1 MWLKKIL
8 IKTVITGNHIA
19 LTLDPTTA
27 ILKLPYNFVLCFF
40 KFVFM
45 IKESQKIISYL
56 LSPLELL
63 RTKKVLQVNPTAPAQ
78 RTEPE
83 NTKVFVFDYDLTGVQ
98 MKEFADILPCF
109 SFKTSGKTTWLNVDG
124 LRKKDVEQICLH
136 YGVHP
141 LIVEDILSLGQRPK
155 MDEIEGIVFCVL
167 NMLYFNEKDSA
178 VETEQVSLVLGKDF
192 VISFQEDAARDVF
205 NPLRE
210 KLKLNNSKVRQHK
223 ADYLFY
229 CLIDL
234 IVDNYFVVMEKLGER
249 IEILEED
256 IVRNANTRTLAKTNM
271 LRKEMIVLKR
281 SIAPVRE
288 LVNGI
293 LRSESDLIEERT
305 EKYFKD
311 VYDHI
316 LQANELAENYRD
328 MMMNLNDLYL
338 SNVNL
343 KMNEVMKVMAVVT
356 CLLAPATVIG
366 GIFGMNFETIPLLHN
381 KWGFFI
387 SVCIML
393 FIPLVMLRIF
403 RKRGWF

>member
-1 MWLKKIL
+1 MFEQSKKYFSYIL
-8 IKTVITGNHIA
+8 NPM
-19 LTLDPTTA
+19 D
-27 ILKLPYNFVLCFF
+27 
-40 KFVFM
+40 
-45 IKESQKIISYL
+45 
-56 LSPLELL
+56 LL
-63 RTKKVLQVNPTAPAQ
+63 RTKKVLQVNPTIAAT
-78 RTEPE
+78 RKEPDE
-83 NTKVFVFDYDLTGVQ
+83 IKLFVYDYDTV
-98 MKEFADILPCF
+98 KADMMELKNVPDCF
-109 SFKTSGKTTWLNVDG
+109 PYLDSAKTTWINVDG
-124 LRKKDVEQICLH
+124 LRKADVEKICSH
-136 YGVHP
+136 YGIHY
-141 LIVEDILSLGQRPK
+141 LITEDILSIGQRPK
-155 MDEIEGIVFCVL
+155 MDEIEGLVFCLL
-167 NMLYFNEKDSA
+167 NMMYFNEKDSA
-178 VETEQVSLVLGKDF
+178 VEIEQISIILGKNF

-210 KLKLNNSKVRQHK
+210 RLKINGSKVRQQK
-223 ADYLFY
+223 ADFLFY
-229 CLIDL
+229 SLIDL
-234 IVDNYFVVMEKLGER
+234 IVDNYFVVMEKLGEK
-249 IEILEED
+249 IEGLEED
-256 IVRNANTRTLAKTNM
+256 IVRSANTRTLAKINM
-271 LRKEMIVLKR
+271 LRKEMILLKR

-343 KMNEVMKVMAVVT
+343 KMNEVMKVMTVVT

-387 SVCIML
+387 SVGLML
-393 FIPLVMLRIF
+393 FIPLTMIRMF
-403 RKRGWF
+403 KKRGWF